1 MKATKVIEI
10 EKEPNAMENELA
22 DLKDFTMAL
31 NKTAREGIKK
41 AMVSVVVNDQWIAKL
56 VGKITKKLETAHGDV
71 GFSSDISVA
80 LEGYR
85 KPYLKTEGD
94 KLLP

>member
-1 MKATKVIEI
+1 
-10 EKEPNAMENELA
+10 
-22 DLKDFTMAL
+22 MAL

-41 AMVSVVVNDQWIAKL
+41 AMVSAVVNDRWIAKL

-80 LEGYR
+80 
-85 KPYLKTEGD
+85 
-94 KLLP
+94 